1 MVAFILFCSSPF
13 SCVSWNDSC
22 NGVLQQA
29 LRKPARKS
37 LCACPSLLQ
46 TSPSQ
51 HVAAW
56 IIGSYYSYF
65 YLMEKYLSS
74 VAFSTFTVQGTTC
87 SFALT
92 AHQILLRGTGRAQSD
107 RHVHPQSASLNCKE
121 HDGVC
126 KYATLEYN

>member
-51 HVAAW
+51 HVAAR
-56 IIGSYYSYF
+56 IIGSYYTPPHFIPKECSQGS
-65 YLMEKYLSS
+65 LS
-74 VAFSTFTVQGTTC
+74 
-87 SFALT
+87 
-92 AHQILLRGTGRAQSD
+92 QSISW
-107 RHVHPQSASLNCKE
+107 P
-121 HDGVC
+121 
-126 KYATLEYN
+126 ATLFQKNTTSPMLGSDHWCLAEDFLLSPLLNVEKVSQPSSLFLGR